1 MTPRSLSEFV
11 LRAALL
17 VTLPATLLASQ
28 PSASLGQADS
38 TLDESAITSR
48 ELAFETSEVTGASV
62 EISPDDRTIYFTLLG
77 EIYSAPIGGG
87 AATAVTQGVAYD
99 AHPRVSPDGRWLVVL
114 SDLPSDGLHLIPLAG
129 GDRRSLD
136 LALEAI
142 GPARWT
148 VDGKGLLFAARG
160 PGEPPSV
167 RSIFRLEVSPE
178 GATPTSPQRLT
189 SPEIYA
195 DTPFAAGA
203 SPTDT
208 ESWGYAAWR
217 RASNETSV
225 QLVEGDAVR
234 DLVTLPA
241 RRRVVGGGARGPIV
255 VAGPDRDRLVLVDP
269 SRSAAPTTSPVTI
282 SNLHR
287 DVGSGVAWTSR
298 GQLVLGNGRGI
309 ELGDIAATWRGA
321 PIAVTASVRLLRAE
335 GPAPHYE
342 APSPRVTFA
351 PRGLPAVA
359 LARPMGKVT
368 ALASIGDLTLTALQ
382 TTKSNPISAH
392 PRWEDRPTW
401 ALNERHLAY
410 QRFDGVRWETFVRHA
425 VEDGTQIVGLRM
437 EEERPVPDPGAS
449 VTLYG
454 WDPEGERLLVTAE
467 DARGR
472 TISLLTPQTG
482 GLDALWRH
490 EDPVDPRP
498 FFGEQDL
505 ALYFTA
511 LDADGIPNLH
521 KLTVEGGSQL
531 ATPVTRFARGAW
543 DGLLSPNGETVVFRR
558 NRSLYACSISGP
570 LGPSE
575 DTVTLLTDEC
585 DGPYSW
591 FPNSLSICLS
601 VGGSF
606 VAVRIEDGEM
616 LEFPLERRY
625 GLPPK
630 GDNSVIERVSIVDL
644 ESGDVLSDR
653 TIVIENGRI
662 REILDAASAAG
673 GSAGFPRG
681 PRVDGR
687 GLFAIP
693 GLFDLDTRLGDV
705 DPRSLLAAGVT
716 SVRDL
721 GGAYASSF
729 AMKDAI
735 DALFIPGPRLFL
747 SGPLLDGPA
756 DFFGE
761 PSPPRRGS
769 AREHMSLD
777 QAAETRLRVEQAWQR
792 DLHEIDLGV
801 DLPRSLRV
809 DASSRAGMRG
819 LGLGADAYELEALV
833 ASIVDGAWLLQ
844 GSPSTPIGRDVLAF
858 VAASGAAWSP
868 GPEIDRIDADAA
880 RELSTR
886 LVLGTGEDTP
896 GPLLGASLIQRML
909 EWREAGHSELVT
921 LRAATFEAASALGL
935 QDNFGAVKIGNV
947 ADLVLLA
954 ANPLDGLEAF
964 ERVQWVVREGRPY
977 TRLDLLDPPGDT
989 PSAAPK

>member
-1 MTPRSLSEFV
+1 MTPRSIREWSL
-11 LRAALL
+11 LAALL
-17 VTLPATLLASQ
+17 VTLPVVLPATQAQ
-28 PSASLGQADS
+28 AQADS

-62 EISPDDRTIYFTLLG
+62 ELSPDDRTIYFTLLG
-77 EIYSAPIGGG
+77 DIYSAPLGGG

-99 AHPRVSPDGRWLVVL
+99 AHPHVSPDGRWLVAQ

-129 GDRRSLD
+129 GERRQLN

-148 VDGKGLLFAARG
+148 VDGKALLFAARG

-167 RSIFRLEVSPE
+167 RAVYRLEIAAD
-178 GATPTSPQRLT
+178 GATPTAPQRLT

-208 ESWGYAAWR
+208 DSWGYAAWR
-217 RASNETSV
+217 RATNETSV
-225 QLVEGDAVR
+225 QLVEGGAAR

-255 VAGPDRDRLVLVDP
+255 VAGPDRDKLVLVDP

-287 DVGSGVAWTSR
+287 DAGSSVAWTSR

-309 ELGDIAATWRGA
+309 EVGDVTANWRGS
-321 PIAVTASVRLLRAE
+321 PISINASVRLLRAE
-335 GPAPHYE
+335 APAPHYE

-351 PRGLPAVA
+351 PRGLAAVA
-359 LARPMGKVT
+359 LARPQGKVT
-368 ALASIGDLTLTALQ
+368 ALASVGDLTLTALQ
-382 TTKSNPISAH
+382 TTKHNPISAH

-410 QRFDGVRWETFVRHA
+410 QRFDGVRWETFVRNA

-437 EEERPVPDPGAS
+437 DEERPVPDPGAP

-467 DARGR
+467 DARGH

-482 GLDALWRH
+482 GLDALWRQ

-511 LDADGIPNLH
+511 LDAHGVPNLH
-521 KLTVEGGSQL
+521 KLTSEGGRQV

-543 DGLLSPNGETVVFRR
+543 GGLLSPNGETVVFRR

-570 LGPSE
+570 SGPSE
-575 DTVTLLTDEC
+575 DGVTLLTDDC

-591 FPNSLSICLS
+591 FPNSLSICLA

-606 VAVRIEDGEM
+606 VAVRVEDGEV

-630 GDNSVIERVSIVDL
+630 GDNSVIEHVSIIDV

-653 TIVIENGRI
+653 TIVVENGRI
-662 REILDAASAAG
+662 REILDAESAA
-673 GSAGFPRG
+673 AAAARFPRG

-687 GLFAIP
+687 GLFAVP
-693 GLFDLDTRLGDV
+693 GLFDLDTRMGDV
-705 DPRSLLAAGVT
+705 DPRSLLAAGIT

-729 AMKDAI
+729 AMKDAV
-735 DALFIPGPRLFL
+735 DAMFIPGPRLFL
-747 SGPLLDGPA
+747 SGPLLDGPT

-761 PSPPRRGS
+761 PSPPRRGA
-769 AREHMSLD
+769 ARERMSLD
-777 QAAETRLRVEQAWQR
+777 QPEETRLRVEQAWQR
-792 DLHEIDLGV
+792 DLHEVDLGV

-809 DASSRAGMRG
+809 EASSRAGMRG
-819 LGLGADAYELEALV
+819 LGLGADAHQLEALV
-833 ASIVDGAWLLQ
+833 ASIADGAWLLQ
-844 GSPSTPIGRDVLAF
+844 GSPSCPIGRDVLAL

-868 GPEIDRIDADAA
+868 GADIDRIDAEAA

-886 LVLGTGEDTP
+886 LVLGSGAGAP
-896 GPLLGASLIQRML
+896 GPLLGPSLIQRML
-909 EWREAGHSELVT
+909 EWREAGHSELAT
-921 LRAATFEAASALGL
+921 LRAGTLGAASALGL
-935 QDNFGAVKIGNV
+935 QAEFGAVKTGNV

-954 ANPLDGLEAF
+954 ANPLEGLEAF

-977 TRLDLLDPPGDT
+977 SRLDLMDPPGNR
-989 PSAAPK
+989 PSSAPK